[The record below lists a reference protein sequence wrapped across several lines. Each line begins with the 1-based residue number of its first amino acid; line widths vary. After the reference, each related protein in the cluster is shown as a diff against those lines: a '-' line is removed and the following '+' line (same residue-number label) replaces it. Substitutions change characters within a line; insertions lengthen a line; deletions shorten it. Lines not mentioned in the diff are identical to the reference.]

1 MAAIGVKLAL
11 FYRVRNEFEREYI
24 LKELE
29 RNRWN
34 RKKTA
39 SDLGLSYRTILN
51 KIEQFK
57 LTPPE
62 ELSA

>member
-1 MAAIGVKLAL
+1 MKPLAL

-62 ELSA
+62 QFA